1 MSDPVLDQLDP
12 PADPRAAWGLPP
24 LGALPAEDDL
34 DEVVTRV
41 VAPNPGPMTL
51 DGTNTYVVGQP
62 GAGEAVV
69 VDPGPNDPVHRERV
83 ADVLGRRD
91 VAVTVVL
98 VTHHHADH
106 AEAARPWAARFGCEL
121 VAPTAEVAGPDGRV
135 IRHGESLETAG
146 TTIGAVATPGHCADH
161 TAYRL
166 GHGPLLTGD
175 HVVGRG
181 TSVVAY
187 PDGDLASYLASLE
200 RVLELDADTFYPGHG
215 PHLNG
220 EADPNE
226 VVRFYLEHRRFRER
240 QILAL
245 LEEGPQHTT
254 QIVRRIYADVD
265 ERVLPAA
272 AASTRA
278 ALEKLAAEDRVV
290 LEVGGTAKLP

>member
-24 LGALPAEDDL
+24 LGELPVEHDL

-62 GAGEAVV
+62 GVGEVV
-69 VDPGPNDPVHRERV
+69 VIDPGPNDPIHRERV

-91 VAVTVVL
+91 VAVTMVL

-135 IRHGESLETAG
+135 IRHGELLQVAG
-146 TTIGAVATPGHCADH
+146 TTIAAVATPGHCADH
-161 TAYRL
+161 TAFRL
-166 GHGPLLTGD
+166 AHGPLLTGD
-175 HVVGRG
+175 HIVGRG

-187 PDGDLASYLASLE
+187 PDGDLASYLTSLE
-200 RVLELDADTFYPGHG
+200 RVLELDADAFYPGHG

-226 VVRFYLEHRRFRER
+226 VARFYLAHRRFRER

>member
-1 MSDPVLDQLDP
+1 MADPVLDALDP
-12 PADPRAAWGLPP
+12 PDDPRSGWGLPAI
-24 LGALPAEDDL
+24 GELPVEIDL
-34 DEVVTRV
+34 DELITRI

-51 DGTNTYVVGQP
+51 DGTNTYVIGEP
-62 GAGEAVV
+62 GAGEVIV
-69 VDPGPNDPVHRERV
+69 VDPGPNDPAHRERV
-83 ADVLGRRD
+83 AGVLDRRD
-91 VAVTVVL
+91 VAVTMVL

-121 VAPTAEVAGPDGRV
+121 AAPTREVAGPGGRV
-135 IRHGESLETAG
+135 VRHGERLKVAG
-146 TTIGAVATPGHCADH
+146 TTVTAVATPGHSADH
-161 TAYRL
+161 TSYRTD
-166 GHGPLLTGD
+166 HGPLLTGD
-175 HVVGRG
+175 HVIGRG

-187 PDGDLASYLASLE
+187 PDGDLAAYLTSLE
-200 RVLELDADTFYPGHG
+200 RILELDADTFYPGHG
-215 PHLNG
+215 PALDG

-254 QIVRRIYADVD
+254 RIVRRIYADVD

-278 ALEKLAAEDRVV
+278 ALEKLAAEGRVA
-290 LEVGGTAKLP
+290 LEVGGKARLP